1 MPSFLA
7 PEKGKHFIVRW
18 SNLAFC
24 QRSNQIFVPLCLC
37 ASVPCPDKT
46 KIAKQVPAR
55 CGHLVELHVK
65 SDRQQSA
72 FVLLFLLCLWKGK
85 QYIRISVQVQ
95 PCILPTIK
103 SNPCAFAPLR
113 LCALRS
119 QACHPSPFGY
129 FVGAFRQENPKT
141 HWDDKPGLPRLVI
154 PVRFK

>member
-1 MPSFLA
+1 MPLCLA
-7 PEKGKHFIVRW
+7 QEKGKHFIVCW

-113 LCALRS
+113 LCALPPRTEGL
-119 QACHPSPFGY
+119 PFKFLSVDP
-129 FVGAFRQENPKT
+129 FVGFRAEKGQQ
-141 HWDDKPGLPRLVI
+141 KPETE
-154 PVRFK
+154 